1 MAYSNF
7 NNLKKVK
14 TLLGL
19 DIKDDYFFL
28 VDNIPSIEPS
38 AWLVESIK
46 RAKRQG
52 YDSEKERSERIVWP
66 ILSELSNLNDLGLTI
81 YSGHELNVDKSLG
94 LNGECDFLLT
104 LGRKVIQMVQSP
116 IFSVVEA
123 KRQDLAWGT
132 AQCAAQMVGI
142 LKFNE
147 SEGKKLPYLYGAT
160 TDGVKWNFLKLENNV
175 LTVDQ
180 TDVLFGD
187 IPKLL
192 GILQFLLDDC
202 KKFGII

>member
-19 DIKDDYFFL
+19 EIIDDYFFS
-28 VDNIPSIEPS
+28 VNDIQSIEPS
-38 AWLVESIK
+38 VWLLESIK

-81 YSGHELNVDKSLG
+81 YSGHELNVDKALG

-142 LKFNE
+142 SKFNE
-147 SEGKKLPYLYGAT
+147 SEGNKLPYLYGAT

-175 LTVDQ
+175 LIVDK

-202 KKFGII
+202 KSFTII

>member
-1 MAYSNF
+1 MAYSSF

-14 TLLGL
+14 TQLGL

-28 VDNIPSIEPS
+28 VDDIPSIQPS
-38 AWLVESIK
+38 AWLLESLK

-116 IFSVVEA
+116 IFTVVEA
-123 KRQDLAWGT
+123 KR
-132 AQCAAQMVGI
+132 
-142 LKFNE
+142 
-147 SEGKKLPYLYGAT
+147 
-160 TDGVKWNFLKLENNV
+160 
-175 LTVDQ
+175 
-180 TDVLFGD
+180 
-187 IPKLL
+187 
-192 GILQFLLDDC
+192 
-202 KKFGII
+202 